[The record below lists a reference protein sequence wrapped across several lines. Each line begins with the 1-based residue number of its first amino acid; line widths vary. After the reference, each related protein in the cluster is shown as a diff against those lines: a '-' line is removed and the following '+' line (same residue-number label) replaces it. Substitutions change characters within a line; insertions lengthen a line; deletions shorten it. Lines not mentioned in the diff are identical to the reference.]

1 MKSISSGSSTSFK
14 SAGTEDSGDP
24 RKRQNEVLPGLE
36 PGLQG
41 SKPWVLTNYTI
52 EPYRGR
58 ERVLVYSF
66 EISSWHTSAWQT
78 SLSDV

>member
-14 SAGTEDSGDP
+14 SDGTEDSGDP

-52 EPYRGR
+52 EPHDSKR
-58 ERVLVYSF
+58 
-66 EISSWHTSAWQT
+66 QT
-78 SLSDV
+78 LNITQRRLPRRSMP